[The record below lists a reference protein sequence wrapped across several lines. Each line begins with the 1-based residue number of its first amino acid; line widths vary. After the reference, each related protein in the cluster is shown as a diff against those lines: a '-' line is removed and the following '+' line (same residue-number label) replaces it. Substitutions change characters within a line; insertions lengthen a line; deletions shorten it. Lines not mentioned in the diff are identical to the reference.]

1 MDAQGDRILHAR
13 GLRQGDPLSP
23 MLFVVVMEVLNAMI
37 SEAYQQ
43 GLLSPLPGTVM
54 KHRLSIYADDLL
66 MFVMPR
72 QEDFTCIRE
81 VLNLFAGASG
91 LITNIDKCSISPIPF
106 MWLWA
111 MDPRRDSGRPRGCPM
126 DQSSR
131 WLRIC
136 LQR

>member
-91 LITNIDKCSISPIPF
+91 LITNIDKCSISQF
-106 MWLWA
+106 
-111 MDPRRDSGRPRGCPM
+111 RS
-126 DQSSR
+126 
-131 WLRIC
+131 
-136 LQR
+136 